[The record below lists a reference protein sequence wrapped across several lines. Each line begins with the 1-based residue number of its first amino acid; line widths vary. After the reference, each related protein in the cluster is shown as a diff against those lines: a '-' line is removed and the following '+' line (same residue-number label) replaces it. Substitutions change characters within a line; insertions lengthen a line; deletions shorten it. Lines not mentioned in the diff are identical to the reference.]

1 MTPTQNLFVSQGFRI
16 LFTVVVLFFVHIPLL
31 FKVLLVILSDF
42 FDNCIPL
49 RKVFK
54 DWVDP
59 NTKLYQLSDK
69 ITDLMTSYI
78 LLFYLFKYPYLV
90 RNQNLILFYL
100 LLYRSIGQIIFFIW
114 NDQRIL
120 LLFPNFFLEFS
131 LLFIGMKYFHV
142 SKKYLPFLTVL
153 IIVWKIVQEYY
164 LHVYKVKKQKDE
176 KHLSG

>member
-16 LFTVVVLFFVHIPLL
+16 LFTVVVLFFIHIPLL

-120 LLFPNFFLEFS
+120 LLFPNF
-131 LLFIGMKYFHV
+131 LFC
-142 SKKYLPFLTVL
+142 
-153 IIVWKIVQEYY
+153 
-164 LHVYKVKKQKDE
+164 
-176 KHLSG
+176 LSV